1 MSHGEQAND
10 PADRT
15 DEQWQILSK
24 LRPQL
29 LRRAAPLTTCRRT
42 VVDAILRILRR
53 GCAWRL
59 LPDEYPNT

>member
-24 LRPQL
+24 LSSCQISRSIG
-29 LRRAAPLTTCRRT
+29 RVR
-42 VVDAILRILRR
+42 
-53 GCAWRL
+53 
-59 LPDEYPNT
+59 